1 MLDIKSKL
9 VLKIIIKECPNGQ
22 YSIIEN
28 SDIISALP
36 NKYKLDSEGLQNTMN
51 YLEHLD
57 CVSIKYEEDGVY
69 CVCVL
74 PFGYEL
80 IENDNQRNEKG
91 KSPNNYWLFII
102 VFALTILGSILGN
115 IISKFINF

>member
-80 IENDNQRNEKG
+80 IENDNQRNEQC